1 MSAREEMLARI
12 RAATAD
18 VSGRPEVV
26 RRYRPAARGPGS
38 ADEALVSLFEER
50 ASDYRA
56 TVRRCAASEVA
67 RVITDAVAGRGAER
81 IGVPVGFPAEWSAL
95 LTDAVLDD
103 PPLDVAALDGLD
115 GVVRTCAVAIAE
127 TGTIVLDSGPGQG
140 TRAFSLVPDY
150 HLAVVRTGQIVAAVP
165 DAVAALD
172 PARPLTWISGPS
184 ATSDIELSRVEG
196 VHGPRTLDIVIVTEL
211 RAIGWPARHPSRSPP
226 GPLAAQPPHRALAS
240 HFRGTSGFRGRSGQL
255 GLPKVST
262 QARSSTQ
269 MVRW

>member
-1 MSAREEMLARI
+1 VSGRVEMLARI

-18 VSGRPEVV
+18 ITGRPEVP
-26 RRYRPAARGPGS
+26 RRYRPASRGPGS
-38 ADEALVSLFEER
+38 ADEALVGLFEER

-56 TVRRCAASEVA
+56 TVRRCAAGEVA
-67 RVITDAVAGRGAER
+67 QVIADAVASRGAER

-95 LTDAVLDD
+95 LPGPVLDD

-115 GVVRTCAVAIAE
+115 GVDGVDGVVTTCAVAIAE

-140 TRAFSLVPDY
+140 SRAFSLVPDY
-150 HLAVVRTGQIVAAVP
+150 HLAVVRAGQIVGAVP

-196 VHGPRTLDIVIVTEL
+196 VHGPRTLDIVIV
-211 RAIGWPARHPSRSPP
+211 AD
-226 GPLAAQPPHRALAS
+226 
-240 HFRGTSGFRGRSGQL
+240 
-255 GLPKVST
+255 
-262 QARSSTQ
+262 
-269 MVRW
+269 